1 MKDNL
6 IKANHLCSTFSLG
19 FRVKVKGLGLGF
31 IAGNLKLD
39 YCEFNS

>member
-6 IKANHLCSTFSLG
+6 IKANHLCSTFCLG
-19 FRVKVKGLGLGF
+19 FRVKGLGLGF
-31 IAGNLKLD
+31 IAGKLKLD